1 MSISGLYLHIPFC
14 AKRCH
19 YCDFNT
25 YEGQEGLADDYVKAL
40 VLDLQQAVAAGAKS
54 VDGGLKSVFFG
65 GGTPSLLKAGQVA
78 DILRAV
84 RKQLGMAPG
93 AEITLEA
100 NPGTADLS
108 KFEALRA
115 AGVNRLSFGFQA
127 KQEKH
132 LQALGR
138 IHDAEQSVAAWKMAR
153 EAGFENL
160 SLDLMFGL
168 SEQTLEEWQESLDW
182 ALSLGPDH
190 VSFYGLTIEP
200 GTRFHQWH
208 EQGRL
213 PVPGEE
219 LQATMYET
227 GIASLGRAGL
237 EQYEISNFSK
247 PGRASVHNRFYW
259 TNHDTLGLGA
269 GAWSFVDGQR
279 YSRSKMPSAYIAE
292 AQAGAVGRSKPETLQ
307 GREARAEAAF
317 LQLRL
322 NQGVDLAEW
331 RQRYGVDLVEEFG
344 PNLKKSLM
352 AGCLERTDSH
362 LRLTASGRLL
372 ANEVFTELL

>member
-1 MSISGLYLHIPFC
+1 MAISGLYLHIPFC

-25 YEGQEGLADDYVKAL
+25 YEGQESLVDDYVRAL
-40 VLDLQQAVAAGAKS
+40 VLDLQQSVAQGAHS
-54 VDGGLKSVFFG
+54 VEGGLRSVFFG
-65 GGTPSLLKAGQVA
+65 GGTPSLLRAGQVA
-78 DILRAV
+78 DILRSV
-84 RKQLGMAPG
+84 RKQLGLAPG
-93 AEITLEA
+93 AEVTLEV

-115 AGVNRLSFGFQA
+115 AGINRLSFGFQA

-138 IHDAEQSVAAWKMAR
+138 IHDAQQSVLAWQLAR
-153 EAGFENL
+153 QAGFDNL

-168 SEQTLEEWQESLDW
+168 SDQTLEEWQESLAW
-182 ALSLGPDH
+182 ALALEPEH
-190 VSFYGLTIEP
+190 LSFYGLTIEP

-219 LQATMYET
+219 LQATMYEV
-227 GIASLGRAGL
+227 GVAALAQAGL
-237 EQYEISNFSK
+237 EQYEISNFAR
-247 PGRASVHNRFYW
+247 PGRASVHNQFYW
-259 TNHDTLGLGA
+259 TNDDTLGLGA
-269 GAWSFVDGQR
+269 GAWSYVDGRR

-292 AQAGAVGRSKPETLQ
+292 AQNGAVGRSVPEVLQ

-317 LQLRL
+317 LELRL
-322 NQGVDLAEW
+322 NRGVDLARW

-352 AGCLERTDSH
+352 AGCLEQSDGH
-362 LRLTASGRLL
+362 LRLTPSGRLL

>member
-1 MSISGLYLHIPFC
+1 MAISGLYLHIPFC

-25 YEGQEGLADDYVKAL
+25 YEGQEGLADDYVRAL
-40 VLDLQQAVAAGAKS
+40 VLDLQQAAAAGAKS
-54 VDGGLKSVFFG
+54 VDGGLKSIFFG

-84 RKQLGMAPG
+84 RKQLGLAPG
-93 AEITLEA
+93 AEVTLEA
-100 NPGTADLS
+100 NPGTVDLA

-115 AGVNRLSFGFQA
+115 AGINRLSFGFQA

-138 IHDAEQSVAAWKMAR
+138 IHDAQQSVEAWALAR
-153 EAGFENL
+153 QAGFDNM

-168 SEQTLEEWQESLDW
+168 SDQTLEEWQESLAW
-182 ALSLGPDH
+182 ALALKPDH

-227 GIASLGRAGL
+227 GIAAMQAAGL
-237 EQYEISNFSK
+237 QQYEISNFARS
-247 PGRASVHNRFYW
+247 GRASVHNQFYW
-259 TNHDTLGLGA
+259 DNRDTLGLGA
-269 GAWSFVDGQR
+269 GAWTYVDGLR

-292 AQAGAVGRSKPETLQ
+292 ARAGAVGRSKAEALQ
-307 GREARAEAAF
+307 GRDARAEAAF

-322 NQGVDLAEW
+322 NRGVDLGQW

-344 PNLKKSLM
+344 PSLKKSLM
-352 AGCLERTDSH
+352 AGCLEQADGH